1 MTGGR
6 ICMKAASASKEK
18 GVLKKTRNSRTIW
31 NYHIMILIGMV
42 WLFFFNIVPM
52 FGIVIAFEDYSP
64 MSGLWHSDFVGMENF
79 TYLFSMSDC
88 KRVIFNTLV
97 IAVAKL
103 ILNIIV
109 PLAFALLLNEIRQVK
124 FKKAVQTIVYLP
136 HFLSWVILASVL
148 LEMFG
153 YKGVI
158 NSILGVFGIR
168 GKIWFSEESCF
179 RQLVIGSD
187 VWKEFGFNAVIYLAA
202 LTGISPELYEAA
214 AIDGC
219 NRWKAVWNITI
230 PGIASTIVVLS
241 ILGLGNVLNAGFD
254 QIFNL
259 YSPLVYS
266 TGDIL
271 DTWVYRMGLLNV
283 QFSLATAAG
292 LFKSVISFTLI
303 VISYIIAYKAADYKI
318 F

>member
-1 MTGGR
+1 
-6 ICMKAASASKEK
+6 
-18 GVLKKTRNSRTIW
+18 
-31 NYHIMILIGMV
+31 
-42 WLFFFNIVPM
+42 M
-52 FGIVIAFEDYSP
+52 FGIVIAFEDYNP

-79 TYLFSMSDC
+79 AYLFSMSDC
-88 KRVIFNTLV
+88 KRVIINTLV

-158 NSILGVFGIR
+158 NSILGVFGIQ
-168 GKIWFSEESCF
+168 GKIWFSEENCF

-202 LTGISPELYEAA
+202 LTGISPGFTKRQRLTAA
-214 AIDGC
+214 AAGKQYGISPFRVLQKHHRC
-219 NRWKAVWNITI
+219 IKYSWPWKCFKCRLRSGLQSVQPAGFIQQEISLI
-230 PGIASTIVVLS
+230 PGLPHGSSERTVLA
-241 ILGLGNVLNAGFD
+241 GNSG
-254 QIFNL
+254 
-259 YSPLVYS
+259 
-266 TGDIL
+266 G
-271 DTWVYRMGLLNV
+271 
-283 QFSLATAAG
+283 SL
-292 LFKSVISFTLI
+292 
-303 VISYIIAYKAADYKI
+303 
-318 F
+318 

>member
-6 ICMKAASASKEK
+6 ICMKAASASKKK

-52 FGIVIAFEDYSP
+52 FGIVIAFEDYNP

-79 TYLFSMSDC
+79 SYLFSMSDC
-88 KRVIFNTLV
+88 KRVIINTLV

-158 NSILGVFGIR
+158 NSILGVFGIQ
-168 GKIWFSEESCF
+168 GKIWFSEENCLPLFIWQPLPVSARSF
-179 RQLVIGSD
+179 TKRQRLT
-187 VWKEFGFNAVIYLAA
+187 AA
-202 LTGISPELYEAA
+202 AAGKQYGISPFRVLQAPSLY
-214 AIDGC
+214 
-219 NRWKAVWNITI
+219 
-230 PGIASTIVVLS
+230 
-241 ILGLGNVLNAGFD
+241 
-254 QIFNL
+254 
-259 YSPLVYS
+259 
-266 TGDIL
+266 
-271 DTWVYRMGLLNV
+271 
-283 QFSLATAAG
+283 
-292 LFKSVISFTLI
+292 
-303 VISYIIAYKAADYKI
+303 
-318 F
+318 

>member
-1 MTGGR
+1 
-6 ICMKAASASKEK
+6 MKAASASKKK

-31 NYHIMILIGMV
+31 NYHIMVLIGMV

-52 FGIVIAFEDYSP
+52 FGIVIAFEDYNP

-79 TYLFSMSDC
+79 AYLFSMSDC
-88 KRVIFNTLV
+88 KRVIINTLV

-124 FKKAVQTIVYLP
+124 FKKAVQTIVY

-158 NSILGVFGIR
+158 NSILGVFGIQ
-168 GKIWFSEESCF
+168 GKIWFSEENCF

-219 NRWKAVWNITI
+219 SRWKAVWNITI

-254 QIFNL
+254 QVFNL
-259 YSPLVYS
+259 YNPIVYE
-266 TGDIL
+266 TGDII
-271 DTWVYRMGLLNV
+271 DTYVYRIGMVERQYSIGTAVGLL
-283 QFSLATAAG
+283 
-292 LFKSVISFTLI
+292 KSVISFVLI
-303 VISYIIAYKAADYKI
+303 LSANKLAQKTTGSGI

>member
-1 MTGGR
+1 
-6 ICMKAASASKEK
+6 MKAASASKKK
-18 GVLKKTRNSRTIW
+18 GALKKTRNSRTIW
-31 NYHIMILIGMV
+31 NYHIMVLIGMV

-52 FGIVIAFEDYSP
+52 FGIVIAFEDYNP

-79 TYLFSMSDC
+79 AYLFSMSDC
-88 KRVIFNTLV
+88 KRVIINTLV

-158 NSILGVFGIR
+158 NSILGVFGIQ
-168 GKIWFSEESCF
+168 GKIWFSEENCF

-219 NRWKAVWNITI
+219 SRWKAVWNITI

-254 QIFNL
+254 QVFNL
-259 YSPLVYS
+259 YNPIVYE
-266 TGDIL
+266 TGDII
-271 DTWVYRMGLLNV
+271 DTYVYRIGMVERQYSIGTAVGLL
-283 QFSLATAAG
+283 
-292 LFKSVISFTLI
+292 KSVISFVLI
-303 VISYIIAYKAADYKI
+303 LSANKLAQKTTGSGI

>member
-1 MTGGR
+1 
-6 ICMKAASASKEK
+6 MKAASASKKK

-31 NYHIMILIGMV
+31 NYHIMVLIGMV

-52 FGIVIAFEDYSP
+52 FGIVIAFEDYNP

-79 TYLFSMSDC
+79 AYLFSMSDC
-88 KRVIFNTLV
+88 KRVIINTLV

-158 NSILGVFGIR
+158 NSILGVFGIQ
-168 GKIWFSEESCF
+168 GKILRGELLPSVSHRFGCLERVRIQCRYLSGSPY
-179 RQLVIGSD
+179 RYQPGALRSGSD
-187 VWKEFGFNAVIYLAA
+187 
-202 LTGISPELYEAA
+202 
-214 AIDGC
+214 
-219 NRWKAVWNITI
+219 
-230 PGIASTIVVLS
+230 
-241 ILGLGNVLNAGFD
+241 
-254 QIFNL
+254 
-259 YSPLVYS
+259 
-266 TGDIL
+266 
-271 DTWVYRMGLLNV
+271 
-283 QFSLATAAG
+283 
-292 LFKSVISFTLI
+292 
-303 VISYIIAYKAADYKI
+303 
-318 F
+318 

>member
-1 MTGGR
+1 
-6 ICMKAASASKEK
+6 MKAASASKKK

-31 NYHIMILIGMV
+31 NYHIMVLIGMV

-52 FGIVIAFEDYSP
+52 FGIVIAFEDYNP

-79 TYLFSMSDC
+79 AYLFSMSDC
-88 KRVIFNTLV
+88 KRVIINTLV

-158 NSILGVFGIR
+158 NSILGVFGIQ
-168 GKIWFSEESCF
+168 GKIWFSEENCF

-202 LTGISPELYEAA
+202 LTSISPELYEAA

-219 NRWKAVWNITI
+219 SRWKAVWNITI

-254 QIFNL
+254 QVFNL
-259 YSPLVYS
+259 YNPIVYE
-266 TGDIL
+266 TGDII
-271 DTWVYRMGLLNV
+271 DTYVYRIGMVERQYSIGTAVGLL
-283 QFSLATAAG
+283 
-292 LFKSVISFTLI
+292 KSVISFVLI
-303 VISYIIAYKAADYKI
+303 LSANKLAQKTTGSGI

>member
-6 ICMKAASASKEK
+6 ICMKAASASKKK

-31 NYHIMILIGMV
+31 NYHIMVLIGMV

-52 FGIVIAFEDYSP
+52 FGIVIAFEDYNP

-79 TYLFSMSDC
+79 AYLFSMSDC
-88 KRVIFNTLV
+88 KRVIINTLV

-158 NSILGVFGIR
+158 NSILGVFGIQ
-168 GKIWFSEESCF
+168 GKIWFSEENCF

-202 LTGISPELYEAA
+202 LTGISPELQPLESSMEYHHSGYCKHHRC
-214 AIDGC
+214 IKYSWP
-219 NRWKAVWNITI
+219 WKCFKCRLR
-230 PGIASTIVVLS
+230 S
-241 ILGLGNVLNAGFD
+241 GL
-254 QIFNL
+254 Q
-259 YSPLVYS
+259 S
-266 TGDIL
+266 
-271 DTWVYRMGLLNV
+271 V
-283 QFSLATAAG
+283 QPAG
-292 LFKSVISFTLI
+292 LFNRR
-303 VISYIIAYKAADYKI
+303 YP
-318 F
+318 

>member
-1 MTGGR
+1 MKKLAKQVGSAKKQTMGSKLSYIKKNWQLYVFFLMPALLLTIIFKYLPMGG
-6 ICMKAASASKEK
+6 
-18 GVLKKTRNSRTIW
+18 L
-31 NYHIMILIGMV
+31 L
-42 WLFFFNIVPM
+42 
-52 FGIVIAFEDYSP
+52 IAFEDYNP

-187 VWKEFGFNAVIYLAA
+187 AVSYTH
-202 LTGISPELYEAA
+202 LTLP
-214 AIDGC
+214 
-219 NRWKAVWNITI
+219 T
-230 PGIASTIVVLS
+230 T
-241 ILGLGNVLNAGFD
+241 
-254 QIFNL
+254 
-259 YSPLVYS
+259 
-266 TGDIL
+266 
-271 DTWVYRMGLLNV
+271 
-283 QFSLATAAG
+283 
-292 LFKSVISFTLI
+292 
-303 VISYIIAYKAADYKI
+303 
-318 F
+318 

>member
-1 MTGGR
+1 
-6 ICMKAASASKEK
+6 MKAASASKKK

-31 NYHIMILIGMV
+31 NYHIMVLIGMV

-52 FGIVIAFEDYSP
+52 FGIVIAFEDYNP

-202 LTGISPELYEAA
+202 LTR
-214 AIDGC
+214 DQ
-219 NRWKAVWNITI
+219 
-230 PGIASTIVVLS
+230 PG
-241 ILGLGNVLNAGFD
+241 
-254 QIFNL
+254 
-259 YSPLVYS
+259 
-266 TGDIL
+266 
-271 DTWVYRMGLLNV
+271 
-283 QFSLATAAG
+283 
-292 LFKSVISFTLI
+292 TL
-303 VISYIIAYKAADYKI
+303 
-318 F
+318 

>member
-1 MTGGR
+1 
-6 ICMKAASASKEK
+6 MKAASASKKK

-214 AIDGC
+214 AIDGAG
-219 NRWKAVWNITI
+219 RWAKIKYITL
-230 PGIASTIVVLS
+230 PGIRPTIM
-241 ILGLGNVLNAGFD
+241 ILLLMNIGNILNAGFEIQYLLGNGLIKNVSD
-254 QIFNL
+254 TIDIYVLTWGISQSD
-259 YSPLVYS
+259 YSL
-266 TGDIL
+266 G
-271 DTWVYRMGLLNV
+271 
-283 QFSLATAAG
+283 TAAG
-292 LFKSVISFTLI
+292 IFKSVVAIILI
-303 VISYIIAYKAADYKI
+303 VIANGVAKRTGEERL

>member
-1 MTGGR
+1 
-6 ICMKAASASKEK
+6 MKAASASKKK

-31 NYHIMILIGMV
+31 NYHIMVLIGMV

-52 FGIVIAFEDYSP
+52 FGIVIAFEDYNP

-79 TYLFSMSDC
+79 AYLFSMSDC
-88 KRVIFNTLV
+88 KRVIINTLV

-158 NSILGVFGIR
+158 NSILGVFGIQ
-168 GKIWFSEESCF
+168 GKIWFSEENCF

-214 AIDGC
+214 AIDGAGIWQRIIHIMIPAIKKLAGTLLILQIISVFQIMYEPMVLTKGGPD
-219 NRWKAVWNITI
+219 NASLSLMQLMWQYAFGGSMNYGKASAV
-230 PGIASTIVVLS
+230 AVIV
-241 ILGLGNVLNAGFD
+241 
-254 QIFNL
+254 
-259 YSPLVYS
+259 
-266 TGDIL
+266 
-271 DTWVYRMGLLNV
+271 
-283 QFSLATAAG
+283 
-292 LFKSVISFTLI
+292 TLI
-303 VISYIIAYKAADYKI
+303 LLVMTAIYSYFDRKESDWD
-318 F
+318 